1 MRKTIVSSQL
11 YKIFRKIYRDNNRLD
26 ERGDE
31 RREKWKLLLNG
42 YRISFLDDKN
52 LYKTGSDESRITF

>member
-52 LYKTGSDESRITF
+52 LYKTGSDEGRITF

>member
-11 YKIFRKIYRDNNRLD
+11 YKVFRKIYRDNNRLD

-42 YRISFLDDKN
+42 YRISFLDDKK
-52 LYKTGSDESRITF
+52 LFKTGSDEGCMTF